1 MPKQYTTNLERCGA
15 PAWARWIS
23 ISALSCI
30 LILNLAIIT
39 FVWSRY
45 AGGASIAVPIAL
57 WLLAFTSLALLIR
70 LWNALR
76 RGSPAQGADV
86 KVE

>member
-1 MPKQYTTNLERCGA
+1 
-15 PAWARWIS
+15 
-23 ISALSCI
+23 
-30 LILNLAIIT
+30 LAIIT